1 MKNLRMKAARVGC
14 DLSQEE
20 LAAKVGVTR
29 QTIGMIEAGR
39 FNPSL
44 ALCVA
49 ICRALMQ
56 NPGILLADEPVASLD
71 PKNTQR
77 IMDVLREISEQGIS
91 VMVNLHSVELV
102 KAYCTR
108 VIGVASGQLIF
119 DDHPSRLTQ
128 DVLQRLYGD
137 EVSQLH

>member
-20 LAAKVGVTR
+20 LAAKGGVTR

-49 ICRALMQ
+49 ICRALGKTL
-56 NPGILLADEPVASLD
+56 NDLFWDEEGGA
-71 PKNTQR
+71 
-77 IMDVLREISEQGIS
+77 
-91 VMVNLHSVELV
+91 
-102 KAYCTR
+102 
-108 VIGVASGQLIF
+108 
-119 DDHPSRLTQ
+119 
-128 DVLQRLYGD
+128 
-137 EVSQLH
+137 

>member
-1 MKNLRMKAARVGC
+1 MTDQAYNATIWNPEEKEAAKRLKNHRMKAARVGC

-49 ICRALMQ
+49 ICRALGKTL
-56 NPGILLADEPVASLD
+56 NDLFWDEEGGA
-71 PKNTQR
+71 
-77 IMDVLREISEQGIS
+77 
-91 VMVNLHSVELV
+91 
-102 KAYCTR
+102 
-108 VIGVASGQLIF
+108 
-119 DDHPSRLTQ
+119 
-128 DVLQRLYGD
+128 
-137 EVSQLH
+137 

>member
-49 ICRALMQ
+49 ICRTLGKTLNDLFWEEENA
-56 NPGILLADEPVASLD
+56 
-71 PKNTQR
+71 
-77 IMDVLREISEQGIS
+77 
-91 VMVNLHSVELV
+91 
-102 KAYCTR
+102 
-108 VIGVASGQLIF
+108 
-119 DDHPSRLTQ
+119 
-128 DVLQRLYGD
+128 
-137 EVSQLH
+137 

>member
-20 LAAKVGVTR
+20 LAAKIGVTR

-49 ICRALMQ
+49 ICRALGKTL
-56 NPGILLADEPVASLD
+56 NDLFWDE
-71 PKNTQR
+71 
-77 IMDVLREISEQGIS
+77 EG
-91 VMVNLHSVELV
+91 
-102 KAYCTR
+102 
-108 VIGVASGQLIF
+108 GV
-119 DDHPSRLTQ
+119 
-128 DVLQRLYGD
+128 
-137 EVSQLH
+137 